1 MNSTRIQKESLHT
14 AQPNTDNLA
23 DYEEDFENNQI
34 AQSFAPEHK
43 NNAGLNNQS
52 EVH

>member
-14 AQPNTDNLA
+14 AQANTDNQG

-34 AQSFAPEHK
+34 A
-43 NNAGLNNQS
+43 
-52 EVH
+52 

>member
-34 AQSFAPEHK
+34 AQSFAPDHK
-43 NNAGLNNQS
+43 NNAGLTNQS